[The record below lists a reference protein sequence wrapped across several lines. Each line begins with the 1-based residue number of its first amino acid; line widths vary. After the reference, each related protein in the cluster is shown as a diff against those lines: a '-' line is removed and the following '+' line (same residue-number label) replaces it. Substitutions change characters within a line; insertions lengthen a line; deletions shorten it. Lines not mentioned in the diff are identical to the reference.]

1 MRITGILLLEDL
13 EIVRKG
19 IKMLINEQ
27 SDLNVICEAEK
38 VATIMEKVSQTNPDV
53 IVMNIGKPMVH
64 SLQAVIKVKKAYPK
78 IKIVMLTRYPH
89 TSYVQRFSD
98 AGADGY
104 VLKSSSP
111 AVLISAIRTVMD
123 GKSFLDP
130 AAEQKIPSEAGKE
143 AVLKGE
149 PGNVLTVREEDVFI
163 LVARGYSNKTIADQL
178 NISVKTVE
186 THKAN
191 AMKKLNV
198 QDRVDI
204 VNYAILKGWLN
215 DD

>member
-1 MRITGILLLEDL
+1 MLEDL

-111 AVLISAIRTVMD
+111 AVLISAIRAVMD

>member
-1 MRITGILLLEDL
+1 MLEDL

>member
-1 MRITGILLLEDL
+1 MLEDL

-130 AAEQKIPSEAGKE
+130 AAEQKIASEAGKE